1 MALAAAEPSRNLR
14 AIWLGGF
21 WTNVLNPKVA
31 IFFLAFV
38 PQFIAP
44 DTDNKALAFVLLGLL
59 FNLNAIPV
67 NSGWALAAAWM
78 ARRVPSSA
86 ACTGWT
92 ASPVSC
98 SSASGSSWLRPTIPP
113 QLKAMP
119 ITPQE
124 ALQRTIEHREIFHD
138 EMLHLMR
145 LIMSGEMS
153 PVMMA
158 ALITGLRVKK
168 ETIGEIT
175 AAAQVMREFS
185 TKVHV
190 ADTTHLV
197 DIVGT
202 GGDGSH
208 TFNISTCSMFV
219 AAAAGAKVS
228 KHGGRS
234 VSSKSGS
241 ADVLEALGVNINLK
255 PEPLPSALPRTG
267 IGFMFAPNH
276 HPAMKNVAPV
286 RKELG
291 VRTIFN
297 ILGPLTNPAGAPNIL
312 MGVFHPDLV
321 GIQVRALQRL
331 GAEHA
336 VVVYGRDGMD
346 EVSLGAATLVGE
358 LKNGEIREYE
368 IHPEDFGLPMASNR
382 ALKVETPEQSAPCCW
397 RAGQRARRGARHRDP
412 ERRCGAVRRQRGGQH
427 AGGHCSKAR
436 VAIESGAA
444 KVRLATSSWRRP
456 RHWRADTMSDILNKI
471 VAVKREEIAA
481 SLKKRSLAAPPCG
494 PTPRAACSR
503 VTSPARCAPRS
514 RRARRP

>member
-1 MALAAAEPSRNLR
+1 
-14 AIWLGGF
+14 
-21 WTNVLNPKVA
+21 
-31 IFFLAFV
+31 
-38 PQFIAP
+38 
-44 DTDNKALAFVLLGLL
+44 
-59 FNLNAIPV
+59 
-67 NSGWALAAAWM
+67 
-78 ARRVPSSA
+78 
-86 ACTGWT
+86 
-92 ASPVSC
+92 
-98 SSASGSSWLRPTIPP
+98 
-113 QLKAMP
+113 MP

-145 LIMSGEMS
+145 LIMNGELS
-153 PVMMA
+153 PVMTA
-158 ALITGLRVKK
+158 ALLTGLRVKK

-190 ADTTHLV
+190 ADATHLV

-202 GGDGSH
+202 GGDGAH
-208 TFNISTCSMFV
+208 TFNISTCAMFV
-219 AAAAGAKVS
+219 AAAAGAKTA

-241 ADVLEALGVNINLK
+241 ADVVEALGANIHLQ
-255 PEPLPSALPRTG
+255 PEQIARAIEEVG

-291 VRTIFN
+291 VRTMFN
-297 ILGPLTNPAGAPNIL
+297 ILGPLTNPAGAPHIL

-358 LKNGEIREYE
+358 LKNGQITEYE
-368 IHPEDFGLPMASNR
+368 IHPEDFGMTMASNR
-382 ALKVETPEQSAPCCW
+382 ALRVDTPEESMGMLRGVLDNVPGAARDIVVLNAGAALYAANVTASIQEGIA
-397 RAGQRARRGARHRDP
+397 RAQA
-412 ERRCGAVRRQRGGQH
+412 
-427 AGGHCSKAR
+427 
-436 VAIESGAA
+436 AIASGAA
-444 KVRLATSSWRRP
+444 KAKLAQF
-456 RHWRADTMSDILNKI
+456 
-471 VAVKREEIAA
+471 VAF
-481 SLKKRSLAAPPCG
+481 
-494 PTPRAACSR
+494 TQACK
-503 VTSPARCAPRS
+503 A
-514 RRARRP
+514 

>member
-1 MALAAAEPSRNLR
+1 MS
-14 AIWLGGF
+14 
-21 WTNVLNPKVA
+21 
-31 IFFLAFV
+31 
-38 PQFIAP
+38 
-44 DTDNKALAFVLLGLL
+44 
-59 FNLNAIPV
+59 
-67 NSGWALAAAWM
+67 
-78 ARRVPSSA
+78 
-86 ACTGWT
+86 
-92 ASPVSC
+92 
-98 SSASGSSWLRPTIPP
+98 
-113 QLKAMP
+113 

-145 LIMSGEMS
+145 MIMSGALS
-153 PVMMA
+153 PVMTA
-158 ALITGLRVKK
+158 SIITGLRVKK

-190 ADTTHLV
+190 PDSTHLV

-202 GGDGSH
+202 GGDGAN

-228 KHGGRS
+228 KHGGRG

-241 ADVLEALGVNINLK
+241 ADVMEALGIHINLS
-255 PEPLPSALPRTG
+255 PDAIARCIAEVG

-297 ILGPLTNPAGAPNIL
+297 ILGPLTNPANAPHIL
-312 MGVFHPDLV
+312 MGVFHADLV

-336 VVVYGRDGMD
+336 LVVYGRDGMD

-358 LKNGEIREYE
+358 LKNGQITEYE

-382 ALKVETPEQSAPCCW
+382 ALKVETPEQSRDMLISVLKGEAGAAQDIVCLNAGAALYAANVASSIAEGLHQA
-397 RAGQRARRGARHRDP
+397 RA
-412 ERRCGAVRRQRGGQH
+412 
-427 AGGHCSKAR
+427 
-436 VAIESGAA
+436 AIASGAA
-444 KVRLATSSWRRP
+444 LARLEQ
-456 RHWRADTMSDILNKI
+456 L
-471 VAVKREEIAA
+471 VARTHA
-481 SLKKRSLAAPPCG
+481 LAL
-494 PTPRAACSR
+494 
-503 VTSPARCAPRS
+503 PA
-514 RRARRP
+514 